1 MNVAV
6 NWAMNRSSPTMANRV
21 VKAFIVIVLFIQITR
36 STIVT
41 VPRGIEILAKV
52 AVKRALN

>member
-6 NWAMNRSSPTMANRV
+6 NWAMNRSNPTMANRV

-41 VPRGIEILAKV
+41 VPRVIEILAKT